1 MSRAIKRY
9 QDDVTQLFEKCV
21 KIQNI
26 ARSLTPIAM
35 SIEMLAKNGVVQAA
49 RITGSEGRPLVTLAE
64 ILSALPNK
72 IVPEVEAL
80 ESACRDLAETTANCA
95 HLVRR
100 FSMYGTSLKYVVE
113 RANNGA
119 ATTAMGAEDVGE
131 PDNDDEEEKEL
142 TINELAEHPALAS
155 ISEIEDINVKRLLQ
169 SSIDAISQLKNLI
182 GEANL
187 IVEQNGTRVNRIRNT
202 GFTAHYVA
210 LNVRIEAA
218 RISQWRENF
227 QNLATTVKN
236 TVDDLD
242 GRLESIET
250 LIQESTRLMRTF
262 SGRGLLG

>member
-1 MSRAIKRY
+1 MSRATKRY
-9 QDDVTQLFEKCV
+9 QADVTQLFEKCV

-64 ILSALPNK
+64 ILSALPNQ

-80 ESACRDLAETTANCA
+80 EAACQALAETTANCA

-100 FSMYGTSLKYVVE
+100 FAKYGTSLAFVVE
-113 RANNGA
+113 RAANGSIA
-119 ATTAMGAEDVGE
+119 AKKGT
-131 PDNDDEEEKEL
+131 DDGEEEEL
-142 TINELAEHPALAS
+142 SINELANHPAIAS
-155 ISEIEDINVKRLLQ
+155 MTEIEAMNITRLVKC
-169 SSIDAISQLKNLI
+169 SVDAVDELRSLI
-182 GEANL
+182 REANI

-227 QNLATTVKN
+227 QNLATTVKK

-242 GRLESIET
+242 GRLDTIET